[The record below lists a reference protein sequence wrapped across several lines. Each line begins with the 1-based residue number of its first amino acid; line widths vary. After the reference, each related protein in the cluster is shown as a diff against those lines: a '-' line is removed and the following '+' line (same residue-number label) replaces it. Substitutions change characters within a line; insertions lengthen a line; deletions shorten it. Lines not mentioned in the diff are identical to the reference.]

1 MANLTSVLKG
11 EISRI
16 ARKEIKAA
24 ADPLRKSNAAHRREI
39 AALKRTVAELQRE
52 LKVSQ
57 RALLKTRADAPTEPA
72 ESSRVRITAQ
82 GIKTLRERL
91 GLSAG
96 ELGLLTSASSQS
108 VYNWE
113 SGTQPRPAQRA
124 ALIAL
129 RGIGKR
135 EAQKRLDEL
144 ASA

>member
-1 MANLTSVLKG
+1 MANLTAVLKG

-16 ARKEIKAA
+16 ARKEIKTA

-39 AALKRTVAELQRE
+39 ASLKRTVAELQRE
-52 LKVSQ
+52 LKASQ
-57 RALLKTRADAPTEPA
+57 RVLAKTRPETPA
-72 ESSRVRITAQ
+72 ETVESSRARITAQ

-124 ALIAL
+124 ALIEL

-144 ASA
+144 ASS